1 MRNSTL
7 TVVLTFPL
15 LSITAMAQSFASP
28 TTSVS
33 SLVRE
38 VIANELKQSDA
49 DRSRWTYDLI
59 ADEAGQQRTKRVVEM
74 RDGSIERLVAVNGQA
89 LTVDKQQEEEKR
101 IEQFVSNPDE
111 QR

>member
-1 MRNSTL
+1 MRNISL
-7 TVVLTFPL
+7 AVVLAFRL

-33 SLVRE
+33 GLVRE

-59 ADEAGQQRTKRVVEM
+59 ADEAGHERQFGESLVV
-74 RDGSIERLVAVNGQA
+74 RWQGV
-89 LTVDKQQEEEKR
+89 TC
-101 IEQFVSNPDE
+101 
-111 QR
+111 